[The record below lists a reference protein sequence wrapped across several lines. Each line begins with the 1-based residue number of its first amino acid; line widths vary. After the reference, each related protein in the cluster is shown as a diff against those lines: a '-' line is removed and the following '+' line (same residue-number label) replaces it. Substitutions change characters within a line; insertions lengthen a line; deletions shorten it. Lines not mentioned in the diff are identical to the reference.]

1 MDGGG
6 GCSGVA
12 VVVVVVV
19 VLTEHSGGHDSNI
32 VVVGGNGNHILKV
45 VIMEI
50 VPAHRIIPLLT
61 AHDLVSMSPC
71 PCCAANSG
79 GMRFNVM

>member
-1 MDGGG
+1 M
-6 GCSGVA
+6 A
-12 VVVVVVV
+12 VVVPII
-19 VLTEHSGGHDSNI
+19 EHSGGHDSNI

-71 PCCAANSG
+71 SCCAANSG
-79 GMRFNVM
+79 RNEVQRNVTWIRLAVWCQK